1 MADCPCSLRAAPNEG
16 SAARSALT
24 AAESPARTAPK
35 NSWTLLI
42 KSLLQE
48 MRESESLTL
57 VPAERDAAAAKD
69 NSAQSRLKF
78 PLQKRISIPLAL
90 RESLEKQEGGG
101 HHAETHPRL
110 AGRCDCGIG
119 RRKLDRGTDRKST
132 RLNSSHLVI
141 SYAVFCL
148 KKKKTHDYA

>member
-1 MADCPCSLRAAPNEG
+1 MADCPCSLRAALNEG
-16 SAARSALT
+16 SAARSPLT

-57 VPAERDAAAAKD
+57 VAAERDAAAARD

-78 PLQKRISIPLAL
+78 PLQKRISIPLVL
-90 RESLEKQEGGG
+90 KESLEKQESGGN
-101 HHAETHPRL
+101 HAETHPRF
-110 AGRCDCGIG
+110 AGRCDRGLDC
-119 RRKLDRGTDRKST
+119 RKLDRST
-132 RLNSSHLVI
+132 KRSESFRHGDSRGNS
-141 SYAVFCL
+141 
-148 KKKKTHDYA
+148 D